1 MSFKCMIAVG
11 GKDGQSYRN
20 LTQLAI
26 AQILFILILILL
38 TKGVNDNSLY
48 QSRGA
53 NAQYAL

>member
-11 GKDGQSYRN
+11 EKDGQSYRN

-26 AQILFILILILL
+26 AQILFILILL